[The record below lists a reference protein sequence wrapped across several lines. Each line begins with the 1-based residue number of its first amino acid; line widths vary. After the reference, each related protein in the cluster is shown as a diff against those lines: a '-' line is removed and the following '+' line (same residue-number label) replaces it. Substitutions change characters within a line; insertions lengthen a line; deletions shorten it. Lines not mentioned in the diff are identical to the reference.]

1 MQPNKLKITND
12 DQNIELSEAGARGY
26 TTLSVNKGKSEIR
39 VRAYFNATFEFRG
52 DVTNVNIGWLDLR
65 CIVNGKWADYP
76 NTNNVCHIKK
86 LLKNS
91 LVEQSVD
98 WYCAA

>member
-39 VRAYFNATFEFRG
+39 VRAYFNATRF
-52 DVTNVNIGWLDLR
+52 T
-65 CIVNGKWADYP
+65 CP
-76 NTNNVCHIKK
+76 MCNTQGTTSRRLESPKHTV
-86 LLKNS
+86 
-91 LVEQSVD
+91 
-98 WYCAA
+98 